1 MLEFCRKI
9 SMIKDT
15 VLTSQ
20 RIAKYNSDFIFI
32 SGVEN
37 ITPSCLNIDQAYVS
51 KYKCVIN
58 IYCGFKIYLSVEC

>member
-1 MLEFCRKI
+1 
-9 SMIKDT
+9 MIKDT

-37 ITPSCLNIDQAYVS
+37 ITLSPLTIAQAYVS
-51 KYKCVIN
+51 KYKCVISTV
-58 IYCGFKIYLSVEC
+58 GSKYLSL